1 MDQTIDDK
9 ARTEFIRLIKIHIGE
24 YDKYTF
30 RPIKI
35 DGIDCYV
42 VIYDNPKIVN
52 FEAIHVYCKFE
63 RNGQKYD
70 QAYSVYH
77 FNYKTIEGALTKIEK
92 VANSFKIFDGD
103 LVAADQYKM
112 LQLEKMV
119 IPYREEQTCCVC
131 FGNTYD
137 TTHDCNHYICLQCR
151 SLCILNKKPDCPV
164 CRKDNA
170 LKFYSN
176 DMKLVN
182 NCEYDDIYMSI
193 EGMNNVSHD
202 DDSNHSSDSS
212 SSSSES
218 SIRSDSPPPLIHA
231 EELDNRTPSP
241 DTENPL
247 NYHTPIA
254 FMYWRRLLE
263 RSDE

>member
-9 ARTEFIRLIKIHIGE
+9 ARTEFIQLIKIHIGE
-24 YDKYTF
+24 YHKYTF

-42 VIYDNPKIVN
+42 VIYGKPKIVN

-77 FNYKTIEGALTKIEK
+77 FGYKTIDWALTKIEK
-92 VANSFKIFDGD
+92 VANSFKVFDGD
-103 LVAADQYKM
+103 LVETDQYNM

-151 SLCILNKKPDCPV
+151 CLCILNKKLDCPV
-164 CRKDNA
+164 CRKENA
-170 LKFYSN
+170 LKYYSN

-182 NCEYDDIYMSI
+182 NCEYDDICRAI
-193 EGMNNVSHD
+193 EGRHTVSDD

-212 SSSSES
+212 SSSTES
-218 SIRSDSPPPLIHA
+218 LLSLRSDSPPPLIYA
-231 EELDNRTPSP
+231 EEL
-241 DTENPL
+241 
-247 NYHTPIA
+247 
-254 FMYWRRLLE
+254 
-263 RSDE
+263 